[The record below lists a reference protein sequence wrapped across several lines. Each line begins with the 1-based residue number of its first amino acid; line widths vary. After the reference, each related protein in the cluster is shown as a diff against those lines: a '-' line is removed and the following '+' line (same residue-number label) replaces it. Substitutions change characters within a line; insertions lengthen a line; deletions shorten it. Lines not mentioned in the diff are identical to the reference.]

1 MAAALYVVVVSVTG
15 AALVFRIN
23 LQRVVHPELL
33 TASADGP
40 LADIAT
46 VLERVR
52 DTYPGGR
59 ISGVDA
65 PTSARPTHLAYVTRG
80 DRFHT
85 VLIDPVTADV
95 LGELPERSV
104 VRTLQ
109 DLHFDLLAG
118 PTGRLV
124 NGIGGL
130 CLLLLGVTGLVALWP
145 GRAGW
150 RRGLTIDW
158 SRPWKRVTWDLHSA
172 VGIWTLVLLAMW
184 AVTGV
189 YFAFPNQF
197 RATVNW
203 LSPLTDSHPPESRAA
218 RSESRPTWRE
228 LVDLA
233 RQAEPDAFMARVV
246 VPASDAAA
254 FQVLFTDTQP
264 TPVGSPRVRTV
275 YLDQFTG
282 ERLAAPPTTD
292 PTVGDTIM
300 AWVAPLHVGSF
311 GGLGVR
317 LLWLVSLLQY
327 PARREVSCGLRSE
340 GTPLLRLGLTKQAL
354 SHPQ

>member
-1 MAAALYVVVVSVTG
+1 MNAFLDRPRAVFLRRALFQIHLWVGVAAALYVVVVSVTG

-150 RRGLTIDW
+150 RHGLTIDW

-233 RQAEPDAFMARVV
+233 RQARTGRVHGPRRRPGQRCRGLPGALHRHTADTGRVPSRAHGVFGPVYGRAACSSSDDRPDGRGH
-246 VPASDAAA
+246 D
-254 FQVLFTDTQP
+254 
-264 TPVGSPRVRTV
+264 
-275 YLDQFTG
+275 
-282 ERLAAPPTTD
+282 
-292 PTVGDTIM
+292 
-300 AWVAPLHVGSF
+300 H
-311 GGLGVR
+311 GLGGTA
-317 LLWLVSLLQY
+317 
-327 PARREVSCGLRSE
+327 ARWELRWTRRASAVARE
-340 GTPLLRLGLTKQAL
+340 PLAI
-354 SHPQ
+354 PCA